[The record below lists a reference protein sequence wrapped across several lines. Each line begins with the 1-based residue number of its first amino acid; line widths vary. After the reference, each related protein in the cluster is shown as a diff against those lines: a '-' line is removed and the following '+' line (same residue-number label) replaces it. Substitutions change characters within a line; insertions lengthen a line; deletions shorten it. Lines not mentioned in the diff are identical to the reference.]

1 MANKLTSGGMVLNVG
16 MNVDTRQAQQ
26 QFTTTM
32 KYLQQK
38 SQIRLS
44 IDGTDFTKTIRT
56 YTDQFGNLIET
67 TTLWNHATSK
77 SETYVSGLTSAME
90 RFNQAE
96 KQITSTTNQLSNAQN
111 KLNNNVKKSKTVFG
125 DFADTFLKMAKFN
138 TINLIYDG
146 LTNKMSEAIKI
157 TNDFNAAM
165 TEFKKVTD
173 TNKLNLSEY
182 TEELG
187 QLGEATAR
195 TTTQMLES
203 ATEFSK
209 GGYDAETSAQLAQVS
224 SLFQNIADSEL
235 SAGDSASFIIS
246 QMKAFNIEANQAT
259 SILDKVNEVK
269 LFVTSINCVNFW
281 KAKVYYIP
289 C

>member
-16 MNVDTRQAQQ
+16 MNVDTKQAQQ

-38 SQIRLS
+38 SQIRLN

-77 SETYVSGLTSAME
+77 SETSVSGLTSAME

-96 KQITSTTNQLSNAQN
+96 KQITSSTNQLSNAQN

-195 TTTQMLES
+195 TTKIVWS
-203 ATEFSK
+203 N
-209 GGYDAETSAQLAQVS
+209 V
-224 SLFQNIADSEL
+224 
-235 SAGDSASFIIS
+235 
-246 QMKAFNIEANQAT
+246 
-259 SILDKVNEVK
+259 
-269 LFVTSINCVNFW
+269 
-281 KAKVYYIP
+281 
-289 C
+289 